1 MKNFSSTCISPGS
14 ESVTKNSTE
23 KHVQCVQHLEPVDYA
38 QRSLLGGAPYL
49 EAVAKDTPI
58 GRGIKKMCVKDK
70 EIIHTQFYSTYYLAK
85 REQPF
90 TDFSDLLVVNK
101 KMKCPSTGKG
111 YRNDNAAALFM
122 ESIAKVSQN
131 ELSKDLVN
139 ANFYLFLSNGSTDM
153 SITEKE
159 ISLCSLYSL

>member
-1 MKNFSSTCISPGS
+1 MHKEVFSVVLHTLKQLQRTHQLV
-14 ESVTKNSTE
+14 EALK
-23 KHVQCVQHLEPVDYA
+23 KCV
-38 QRSLLGGAPYL
+38 S
-49 EAVAKDTPI
+49 KT
-58 GRGIKKMCVKDK
+58 K
-70 EIIHTQFYSTYYLAK
+70 EIIHTRFYSTYYLAK